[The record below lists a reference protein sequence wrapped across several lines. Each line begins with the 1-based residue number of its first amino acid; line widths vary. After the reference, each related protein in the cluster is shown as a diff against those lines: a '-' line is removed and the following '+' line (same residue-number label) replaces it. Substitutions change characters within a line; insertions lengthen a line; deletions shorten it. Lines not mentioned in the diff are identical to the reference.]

1 MTTRAWIMN
10 QGRKH
15 RQQQADEAADRARGV
30 EMEEMQMGM
39 MRQEMD
45 IAQRQAA
52 ATEAAAKSAAPMAKK
67 YMDMWNKSLSTTT
80 GMYNKAME
88 GIDRGWDAIKT
99 MQDNKVD
106 FSKISADLESEW
118 ESIKGKFGGLSDQAI
133 EMAGEEMTQRRQLG
147 KQLSSLAQPDYEGVA
162 GRAMADVT
170 GQAEKGRQSEQRR
183 MASLGID
190 PTSGRGRSAMNTIQA
205 QETLAKA
212 TAATAAR
219 RGEKERVG
227 GAAERAME
235 LIDPSKTFGVA
246 KDIQGLKS
254 DILGQRVGVGE
265 AQVRQGAGIAGAIGA
280 MSGAAGN
287 IARGM
292 GETVTSPLG
301 EAAGVYSGMAMQ
313 GGYDPISGKAAGNYG
328 RSAMGTQYTS
338 ALQARTGAMK
348 RNLPSNYA
356 GSRY

>member
-1 MTTRAWIMN
+1 MN

-80 GMYNKAME
+80 GMFNKAME
-88 GIDRGWDAIKT
+88 GVDRGWAAIKT